1 MAGRKPQKD
10 KAVAVRV
17 TLEKENEETFDKFI
31 QNMRNLHWSG
41 SRIVVSCIMDS
52 YLDLKERERSEG
64 RRVRFFHPPSS
75 SNDLILSVDVALHK
89 RLSELIDVP
98 VKIFAYNAVEEFL
111 TNEKFQSTVLKQS
124 ATQLHKEADELGSM
138 LEDAAS
144 NSVSAV
150 G

>member
-1 MAGRKPQKD
+1 M
-10 KAVAVRV
+10 
-17 TLEKENEETFDKFI
+17 
-31 QNMRNLHWSG
+31 
-41 SRIVVSCIMDS
+41 
-52 YLDLKERERSEG
+52 
-64 RRVRFFHPPSS
+64 
-75 SNDLILSVDVALHK
+75 DVALHK

-111 TNEKFQSTVLKQS
+111 TNEAFQTTVLKQS